1 MIEEQVNLCLLIY
14 HVNSLFSTLLDQTL
28 YSTASLMRTYSKW
41 VYQGNAPD
49 ESALRWSFI
58 KTYSSFGGAGIPILG
73 CIDPSLCSK

>member
-1 MIEEQVNLCLLIY
+1 
-14 HVNSLFSTLLDQTL
+14 
-28 YSTASLMRTYSKW
+28 MRTYSKW

-73 CIDPSLCSK
+73 CIDPSLCSKLKAFTTVSR

>member
-1 MIEEQVNLCLLIY
+1 MNE
-14 HVNSLFSTLLDQTL
+14 
-28 YSTASLMRTYSKW
+28 W

-73 CIDPSLCSK
+73 LGDRAAYLAFGISFRLVTLALS